1 MAFEFNRNQ
10 QDQNYTSTV
19 TVLSGGANT
28 AAFDLEQVIGG
39 DIEAV
44 VFELAAPACNITQL
58 TDGKVLT
65 YALQDSADGT
75 TFAAVDPAISTTQ
88 TSATANSG
96 VAAKT
101 VRFRL
106 PANTR
111 RYVRIAQTATATP
124 GTLGVSMVAKLLF

>member
-1 MAFEFNRNQ
+1 MSTIYNRNL
-10 QDQNYTSTV
+10 QDKNFVSTV
-19 TVLSGGANT
+19 TVLAAGTNT
-28 AAFDLEQVIGG
+28 AAFDLEQAEGG
-39 DIEAV
+39 DIEKI
-44 VFELAAPACNITQL
+44 VFELAAPACSITQL
-58 TDGKVLT
+58 TDTKVLT
-65 YALQDSADGT
+65 YTLQDSADGT
-75 TFAAVDPAISTTQ
+75 TFAAVDPSISTTQ

-101 VRFRL
+101 IRFRL

>member
-1 MAFEFNRNQ
+1 MAFECNRNQ
-10 QDQNYTSTV
+10 QDLNFTSTV
-19 TVLSGGANT
+19 TVLAAGATT
-28 AAFDLEQVIGG
+28 AACDLEQAVGG
-39 DIEAV
+39 DVEKV
-44 VFELAAPACNITQL
+44 VFELAAPACSLTQL

-75 TFAAVDPAISTTQ
+75 SFAAVDPAISTTQ

-101 VRFRL
+101 VRFRV

-124 GTLGVSMVAKLLF
+124 GTLGVAMVAKLLF

>member
-19 TVLSGGANT
+19 TLLAAGANT
-28 AAFDLEQVIGG
+28 AAFDLEQAVGG
-39 DIEAV
+39 DVERV
-44 VFELAAPACNITQL
+44 VFELAGPALTTAQL
-58 TDGKVLT
+58 TDAKVVT
-65 YALQDSADGT
+65 YALQDSADGSSW
-75 TFAAVDPAISTTQ
+75 AAVDPAISTTQ
-88 TSATANSG
+88 TGAGGAG
-96 VAAKT
+96 AAAKT

-124 GTLGVSMVAKLLF
+124 GTLTAAMVAKLLF